1 MSEKTKVILKNH
13 LITDPETVVSMTEKV
28 FQSYQSAE
36 AYADIWR
43 KFKNIEI
50 IIQKCEND

>member
-1 MSEKTKVILKNH
+1 MSEKTKVVLKNH
-13 LITDPETVVSMTEKV
+13 LITDPKTVVSMTEKV

-50 IIQKCEND
+50 IIQKCEDD